1 MNKYTKMF
9 ALVGAAL
16 LLGACQED
24 FMVPEAV
31 VVPGEEIQFGA
42 SACFESGNEET
53 RTIYGDVVVDSETGA
68 GLIEV
73 EWVPG
78 TDRIDIACPQA
89 VGSKNSEYTVK
100 ENKEETNG
108 TTANNFSS
116 STLTRISPV
125 GLQWSTSDTHNFYAV
140 YPSINQV
147 KEKLAGRLDETALN
161 NIKFDENKG
170 ELYGYLPIDQ
180 SPAKS
185 SLPDQTKEGLT
196 KGGKPGWSIE
206 PDMTFAYML
215 ANKTHTKGQGADI
228 GLSFSSQVTA
238 LQFEIVCNE
247 LVSGNTTATDAEINI
262 AQITLYSGKSQNI
275 CGNFKYSFAT
285 DAFECTNTTTGF
297 TQVRATFANGIKLK
311 SGQALDYTF
320 FLLPGTDFNAT
331 DANLRLTILYT
342 IDGTPHIKTATIQK
356 DITAKKKYYFKNV
369 KLPKIDISVEGSSWF
384 SGLNPAIYLSQI
396 SMPAAGNAFSS
407 EYSSTG
413 TNALYIREQV
423 KTYTDLWNMG
433 VRGFEIVTSVGGN
446 SSDDDLAN
454 ERVVCNGGEV
464 ASAPTVDEIFAQ
476 FATFFESYANECLVL
491 IFRYQPYTG
500 DGSAPDPTWG
510 NWDPSDVFSPQ
521 MYLDQLTKYLSTQKH
536 FGQDKF
542 VMITPTSRVGDL
554 KGKVAVLVRPGDSP
568 ISNTDDL
575 DINNGMA
582 NKITVIGD
590 WGTCV
595 DQWDRRYGSTYHRE
609 GAVSTTD
616 ATDKIENYLWAV
628 ADDEAGETFI
638 QNFVVEGYPEFN
650 FDNTNFLHTVNGEAS
665 AAYVQDFIRII
676 PNGYAHKTSG
686 ININNAFYS
695 GLSDSYWGNRDYL
708 YLKWPESIEEKKT
721 CISETLKKSIAT
733 KSSVPT
739 QIYINSLS
747 SYYATPS
754 HNTSFYPYNTSY
766 SYDHRTYV
774 LSGAGAGGDW
784 AGCAA
789 DLNTYFY
796 DQIKELNEA
805 TSGPFGLVI
814 MNYIGAT
821 ADDFNASD
829 YANDIDAESAKTA
842 SAQLPYLI
850 MMNNFK
856 FPLATDPN
864 YVETIDDTEDITP
877 GLTEEETDAE

>member
-68 GLIEV
+68 DLIEV
-73 EWVPG
+73 EWVPD

-108 TTANNFSS
+108 NFSS

-140 YPSINQV
+140 YPSINKV
-147 KEKLAGRLDETALN
+147 KEKLAGRLDEEALKK
-161 NIKFDENKG
+161 IKFDENKG

-180 SPAKS
+180 SPAKW
-185 SLPDQTKEGLT
+185 SLPDQTKVGST

-215 ANKTHTKGQGADI
+215 ANETHTKGQDANI

-238 LQFEIVCNE
+238 LQFEIVCND
-247 LVSGNTTATDAEINI
+247 LVSGNTAATDAEINI
-262 AQITLYSGKSQNI
+262 TQIALYSGKSQNI

-285 DAFECTNTTTGF
+285 EAFECTNTTTGF
-297 TQVRATFANGIKLK
+297 TQVRATFANGIKLR

-320 FLLPGTDFNAT
+320 FLLPGADFGAT
-331 DANLRLTILYT
+331 DANLRLTVMYT
-342 IDGTPHIKTATIQK
+342 IDGTPHIKTATIQQ

-407 EYSSTG
+407 EYSSDESD
-413 TNALYIREQV
+413 ALYIREQV
-423 KTYTDLWNMG
+423 NTYTELWNMG

-446 SSDDDLAN
+446 EAATDATLADQK
-454 ERVVCNGGEV
+454 VVCNGGQV
-464 ASAPTVDEIFAQ
+464 STAPTVDAIFAQ
-476 FATFFESYANECLVL
+476 FAEFFKSYPNECLVL
-491 IFRYQPYTG
+491 IFRYQSYEKDASVDDEHTG
-500 DGSAPDPTWG
+500 GHLI
-510 NWDPSDVFSPQ
+510 PQ
-521 MYLDQLTKYLSTQKH
+521 TYLNNLTKYLSTQKH
-536 FGQDKF
+536 FTQDKF
-542 VMITPTSRVGDL
+542 VMITPTSCVGDL
-554 KGKVAVLVRPGDSP
+554 RGKVAVLVRPGDSP
-568 ISNTDDL
+568 ISNTDNL
-575 DINNGMA
+575 TIGNGMA
-582 NKITVIGD
+582 GKITVIGD

-609 GAVSTTD
+609 GAVNTTG

-628 ADDEAGETFI
+628 ADNEGDTSFKKD
-638 QNFVVEGYPEFN
+638 FVVGYPEFD
-650 FDNTNFLHTVNGEAS
+650 FDKTNFLHTVNEEAS
-665 AAYVQDFIRII
+665 SAYVQDFIRVI
-676 PNGYAHKTSG
+676 PNGYACKTTG
-686 ININNAFYS
+686 TNINNAFYS
-695 GLSDSYWGNRDYL
+695 GVSDYKLFSGTDYL
-708 YLKWPESIEEKKT
+708 YLKWPESIGEKKT

-733 KSSVPT
+733 KSLQPT

-747 SYYATPS
+747 SYYATPR
-754 HNTSFYPYNTSY
+754 HNTSFYPYNSSY
-766 SYDHRTYV
+766 SNKGWTFY
-774 LSGAGAGGDW
+774 LNGAGAGGDW

-796 DQIKELNEA
+796 NQIKDLNEA

-821 ADDFNASD
+821 ADEFKASD
-829 YANDIDAESAKTA
+829 YANNIDAKSAETA

-856 FPLATDPN
+856 FPLVTDPN
-864 YVETIDDTEDITP
+864 YVETIDDTEETP
-877 GLTEEETDAE
+877 GQTKEETEAE